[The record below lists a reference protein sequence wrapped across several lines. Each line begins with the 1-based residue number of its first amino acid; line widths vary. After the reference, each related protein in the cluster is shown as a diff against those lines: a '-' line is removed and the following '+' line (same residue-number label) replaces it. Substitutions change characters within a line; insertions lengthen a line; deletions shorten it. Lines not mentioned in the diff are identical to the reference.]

1 MTFLK
6 FTESKSKECIV
17 VNTDNIVAVFVATES
32 DLKGTT
38 VINLINGMVAVEE
51 DFLTVAGQLS
61 AV

>member
-6 FTESKSKECIV
+6 LTEVKSQDCV
-17 VNTDNIVAVFVATES
+17 VINTDNIVAVFVATES
-32 DLKGTT
+32 DLKGKT

-51 DFLTVAGQLS
+51 DFLTVIGQLA